1 MKKPIETE
9 KENPQVLDISRPN
22 DVRDEKKMVEGGTLV
37 IAYSYTAV
45 CIADDIALCA
55 SRAEL
60 HTKTGHSNR
69 IACHGYGHFRGTNR
83 PALSFELAGT
93 RCVGGATRRQCPP
106 CTTP

>member
-55 SRAEL
+55 SRTKF
-60 HTKTGHSNR
+60 HTEASYSDCVR
-69 IACHGYGHFRGTNR
+69 CHGYGYIRGTD
-83 PALSFELAGT
+83 
-93 RCVGGATRRQCPP
+93 
-106 CTTP
+106 